1 MSSGAAGVEAVE
13 PSKVAVTAAREPDL
27 IDEKQVHD
35 LKDSGRVSDS
45 DEALD
50 DVLVGPNGEQYPTKE
65 ELQTLR
71 RTHGHVPFLLY
82 SIAFVELCER
92 FAYYGTIQVFNNY
105 INWPLPPG
113 SKTGSAGTDGQAGA
127 LGYGTQAATALVLF
141 NSFWSYVMP
150 MFGGY
155 VADTYWGRYKTI
167 NFAIVVAT
175 LGHIIILVSSI
186 PGVIEKSSTA
196 LGVFCLGL
204 IFFGIGVGF
213 FKTNISPLIAEQ
225 YESMHP
231 RPTVFVEPSGERVIH
246 DPIMTIS
253 RIYMRYYF
261 FINVGALG
269 GQISMVYA
277 EKYVGFW
284 LSFLLPT
291 IMFMFTPLV
300 MLWAR
305 NKYIRKPPTGDVLY
319 KAVRLIGFAMK
330 GHWTLNIK
338 NLVARIGS
346 DELWENAKPSK
357 VANKPKFMTFDD
369 AWVDEIRRGLKAC
382 GVFVFLPIYWLVYN
396 QQTGALIIQAST
408 MKLGG
413 VPNDI
418 VNNLDPI
425 TLLIFIP
432 ILDKLVY
439 PAIARR
445 GWRFTPIKKITAGF
459 GMGSLSMII
468 AAIIQHYIYVK
479 SPCGDH
485 ATDGDC
491 IAELGPP
498 DLSVWIQTPAYVIIA
513 ISEIFCNIVALEYAF
528 TKAPKNMKSFV
539 TGLYWFT
546 NAFSSALGQAY
557 VPLSKDPLFTWL
569 YTSLACISFV
579 GMVAFWFT
587 FRGLDK
593 EEDALNALPE
603 STYQGRK
610 GSIVD
615 VEALNARQAEQDR
628 IRKAQGF

>member
-1 MSSGAAGVEAVE
+1 M
-13 PSKVAVTAAREPDL
+13 PPLTRKV
-27 IDEKQVHD
+27 
-35 LKDSGRVSDS
+35 
-45 DEALD
+45 
-50 DVLVGPNGEQYPTKE
+50 
-65 ELQTLR
+65 
-71 RTHGHVPFLLY
+71 
-82 SIAFVELCER
+82 
-92 FAYYGTIQVFNNY
+92 NNF

-113 SKTGSAGTDGQAGA
+113 SKTGEAGTDGQAGA
-127 LGYGTQAATALVLF
+127 LGYGSQAATALILF

-150 MFGGY
+150 MAGGY
-155 VADTYWGRYKTI
+155 VADTYWGGYKTI

-175 LGHIIILVSSI
+175 LGHIIIVVSAI

-196 LGVFCLGL
+196 LGIFCLGL

-231 RPTVFVEPSGERVIH
+231 RPVVVVEESGERVIH

-261 FINVGALG
+261 FINVGAMA

-291 IMFMFTPLV
+291 IMFLFTPLV

-305 NKYIRKPPTGDVLY
+305 KKYIRRPPTGDVLY

-330 GHWTLNIK
+330 GHWTFNIK
-338 NLVARIGS
+338 TLVARIGS
-346 DELWENAKPSK
+346 DELWEKAKPSK

-369 AWVDEIRRGLKAC
+369 AWVDEVRRGLKAC
-382 GVFVFLPIYWLVYN
+382 GVFVFLPVYWLVYN
-396 QQTGALIIQAST
+396 QMTGSLVIQAGS

-413 VPNDI
+413 VPNDV
-418 VNNLDPI
+418 VNNLDPFV
-425 TLLIFIP
+425 LLIFIP
-432 ILDKLVY
+432 ILDKFVY

-459 GMGSLSMII
+459 GLGCLSMII
-468 AAIIQHYIYVK
+468 SAIIQHYIYTK
-479 SPCGDH
+479 SPCGNH
-485 ATDGDC
+485 ATDSEC

-498 DLSVWIQTPAYVIIA
+498 DLSVWIQTPAYVAIA
-513 ISEIFCNIVALEYAF
+513 LSEIVTNIVSLEYAF
-528 TKAPKNMKSFV
+528 TKAPKNMRSFV

-546 NAFSSALGQAY
+546 NAFSSAIAQAF
-557 VPLSKDPLFTWL
+557 VPLSKDPLFVWL
-569 YTSLACISFV
+569 YTSIACISFV

-587 FRGLDK
+587 FRDLDK

-603 STYQGRK
+603 STYQGRR

-615 VEALNARQAEQDR
+615 VEALNAKQVEQDR
-628 IRKAQGF
+628 IRKAQGL